1 MCVCMILLMAFWISI
16 KNCLEDGLQSAAPAE
31 VCMPSVAHQADAC
44 WGIFFKIMVPMCGSW
59 LGAHPELGPEP
70 CVSSM

>member
-1 MCVCMILLMAFWISI
+1 MAFWISI
-16 KNCLEDGLQSAAPAE
+16 KNCVDNGLQSAALAE
-31 VCMPSVAHQADAC
+31 VCTPSGADQADAC

-59 LGAHPELGPEP
+59 LGVHPELGPGR